1 MWQQRAGLGNSPRTI
16 LEELARIA
24 AQPLPMLKQ
33 VQVRCKDDF
42 LREIDDWR
50 SRQRP
55 IPTRSE
61 AIRQLAMIGLKES
74 R

>member
-1 MWQQRAGLGNSPRTI
+1 MAIQPTKQKKKPG
-16 LEELARIA
+16 
-24 AQPLPMLKQ
+24 PLPTGVGKQ

-61 AIRQLAMIGLKES
+61 AIRQLAMIGL
-74 R
+74 RAAR